1 MLATFASRDTR
12 EGAPPLGRPAARCG
26 DDRATVELIELS
38 RELPGLQAHEPGA
51 RVALLVGLVSA
62 EAFGQ
67 LESMPE
73 AVAAE
78 LFARGAGHAAAILGV
93 A

>member
-1 MLATFASRDTR
+1 M
-12 EGAPPLGRPAARCG
+12 
-26 DDRATVELIELS
+26 
-38 RELPGLQAHEPGA
+38 
-51 RVALLVGLVSA
+51 ALLVGLVSA